1 MIWTIGFLMAVAA
14 YAGVSP
20 TVMLDVDD
28 IIAGLHI
35 PASLSSGLR
44 ESVINC
50 IESQTSTSAGSS
62 TDWKTVIVSCLTR
75 SIDEVRIPHL
85 KRRLSPALRGKRSW
99 HCDPDQPGTS
109 DASAIASNVV
119 ADERASDEDGQLA
132 SLAPAMGHRSPKED
146 DSDDVTMD
154 RFWWRHYSTQAEESD
169 QSEASAASSNA
180 ATDDEDDATIS
191 LASYASSGSDIVD
204 DTLGLAAG
212 RRLPARGDQDWLM
225 RSSGPAPRREPRAQ
239 TSMMHGCSIVID
251 GELLDQLLQQVCA
264 IEAAGELAGQPVSLE
279 PTWPATTVQD
289 DGEENAFH
297 LYPDALQAQQDAEND
312 VTAND
317 AGLARVLQ
325 QEYHNE
331 AARDDELYARQLQ
344 QEEWGTQSGALP

>member
-14 YAGVSP
+14 Y
-20 TVMLDVDD
+20 
-28 IIAGLHI
+28 AGLHI

-85 KRRLSPALRGKRSW
+85 KPRLSPALRGKRSW

-109 DASAIASNVV
+109 DASAIASNAV
-119 ADERASDEDGQLA
+119 ADDKGRKYASEDEQLA
-132 SLAPAMGHRSPKED
+132 SLAPAMGHRRPKED

-154 RFWWRHYSTQAEESD
+154 RFWWRHHSTQAEESD

-212 RRLPARGDQDWLM
+212 ARRLPARGDQDWLM

-297 LYPDALQAQQDAEND
+297 LYPEALQAQQEAQNDA
-312 VTAND
+312 TAND